1 MSSVLMVLSAARIWT
16 LKDGTAHPTGFWA
29 EEFVKPHQTFTAAG
43 LEVTVATPGGRTPVP
58 DELSFAL
65 DYNNGDA
72 DDVAAQRAYIKE
84 QEALLDSTLPL
95 EDAEAAS
102 FDVIFV
108 VGGHGPMQDLAV
120 DPSIGPLMCKML
132 DDPSK
137 VVSAVCH
144 GPASLLSAAQPDG
157 RWLFEGRN
165 LTGFTNEEETQ
176 ATFAGDA
183 VWLLEDRLRL
193 AGASFSSVP
202 AWGVHVVVDGNLIT
216 GQNWA
221 SAVPASEAIMERLKV
236 AA

>member
-1 MSSVLMVLSAARIWT
+1 VVLSAARIWT
-16 LKDGTAHPTGFWA
+16 LKDGAAHPTGFWA

-58 DELSFAL
+58 DELGFAL

-72 DDVAAQRAYIKE
+72 DDVTAQRAYIRDK
-84 QEALLDSTLPL
+84 EALLDSTLRL
-95 EDAEAAS
+95 EDADAAS
-102 FDVIFV
+102 FDVVFV

-120 DPSIGPLMCKML
+120 DPWIGLLMCQML
-132 DDPSK
+132 DDPRK

-144 GPASLLSAAQPDG
+144 GPASFLSAARPDG
-157 RWLFEGRN
+157 SWLFKGRD
-165 LTGFTNEEETQ
+165 LTGFTNDEETQ
-176 ATFAGDA
+176 AMFAGNA

-193 AGASFSSVP
+193 AGANFSAVP

-221 SAVPASEAIMERLKV
+221 SAVPAAETIVQRLKV
-236 AA
+236 EA